1 MGSSDLY
8 ADLILVNGKVITVD
22 EEDNVAEAVAIKMGK
37 IVKVG
42 TTEEVEAVAGEETT
56 RIDLKGRA
64 VLPGLTDCHVHM
76 ISGGTRALD
85 QSRVDCRDFYH
96 PEIKSIEDVV
106 ERMRGQAEKTEKGE
120 WIVAVGSPMQ
130 DLRFEEKRFPT
141 RWDLDKATMDHPAF
155 ISFGAHI
162 TVANSLA
169 LEVAGITKDTP
180 NPIAGLIVKDES
192 GELTGLLRE
201 KAQNLVSNLTSP
213 GGKEII
219 EDAIRRGV
227 TIPGASSYTFEDL
240 KEGARTAVQKC
251 IERGVTTVHDIV
263 TSAEEIRAYQEVLE
277 EGDLKMRIHLLVRA
291 YESRIKAES
300 ILNIGLKTCFGN
312 DWLKIGGIK
321 MSIDGGMTG
330 CNAAFYEPY
339 VHEPWNTGVVRIPQ
353 ETLDDLVDRFHR
365 AGHRLCVHAIGD
377 RAYDMILDA
386 YEKAI
391 TASPREDHRHRIEHG
406 PANMLCTPERLE
418 KMRELDI
425 FPLPNINFLYY
436 FGDPLY
442 HVLGEKRMESAFP
455 FKMLLEE
462 GFRFSSG
469 TDAPGYMPVDVLRD
483 IWVCVVRKSW
493 DGFLVSPEE
502 AISVMDA
509 IKLFTINAAYAGFEE
524 GIKGSIEPG
533 KLADLTV
540 LNEDILTVDPDT
552 IKDIQVDYTIV
563 NGEIVYQR

>member
-1 MGSSDLY
+1 
-8 ADLILVNGKVITVD
+8 
-22 EEDNVAEAVAIKMGK
+22 
-37 IVKVG
+37 
-42 TTEEVEAVAGEETT
+42 
-56 RIDLKGRA
+56 
-64 VLPGLTDCHVHM
+64 
-76 ISGGTRALD
+76 
-85 QSRVDCRDFYH
+85 
-96 PEIKSIEDVV
+96 
-106 ERMRGQAEKTEKGE
+106 
-120 WIVAVGSPMQ
+120 
-130 DLRFEEKRFPT
+130 
-141 RWDLDKATMDHPAF
+141 LDKATTDHPAF

-169 LEVAGITKDTP
+169 LEVAGVTKDTP
-180 NPIAGLIVKDES
+180 DPIAGLIVKDES

-213 GGKEII
+213 GGREII

-240 KEGARTAVQKC
+240 KEGARTAVERC

-291 YESRIKAES
+291 YESRVKAES
-300 ILNIGLKTCFGN
+300 ILNLGLKTCFGN

-321 MSIDGGMTG
+321 LSIDGGMTG

-377 RAYDMILDA
+377 RAYDMILSA

-391 TASPREDHRHRIEHG
+391 EATPRDDHRHRIEHG

-418 KMRELDI
+418 KMKELDI

-436 FGDPLY
+436 FGDALY

-483 IWVCVVRKSW
+483 IWVCVARKTW
-493 DGFLVSPEE
+493 DGALVSPEE

-509 IKLFTINAAYAGFEE
+509 IKLFTINAAYAGLEE
-524 GIKGSIEPG
+524 DIKGSIEQG

-540 LNEDILTVDPDT
+540 LHEDILSVDPDT

-563 NGEIVYQR
+563 DGKIVYER